1 MTITLPIYVRTVD
14 AADGQGRAYEVRPL
28 FHSAPAR
35 RDPSLERALSL
46 LATDLRKHLREL
58 GRRDRHDELA
68 EWAFCPEIESRR
80 VDLVIELRRSRAKA
94 RFLVAS
100 FEALGRRLAFTPSV
114 PGAWFEVARGERLEA
129 RAVEVLTEY
138 FRTREREDEDG
149 FVGPAELSIAGKAW
163 VSSLTIDEVQTG
175 RVPPSKEEDTRRA
188 ALGRQAVLEGQG
200 ELERVGRCL
209 DRLYPDDLDRAIGRD
224 REVAEL
230 ARLLGA
236 GDRRPVLV
244 LGPRLVGKTTLIH
257 EHVFRTVAGRK
268 NPYRARENVWLLA
281 PQRLISGMSFVGQW
295 EDRLLSILR
304 AAEERR
310 HVLYFDDLLG
320 LFHAGQSRC
329 SNLSMAQVLRS
340 HLERR
345 GVRILAELTPE
356 AFRVL
361 RERDRGLADLFH
373 VLPLD
378 PPAEPDNLRI
388 LVGALRHL
396 EGRHRC
402 RFGTDVLPVVLDLQR
417 RYAREAEFP
426 GKAVAYL
433 KRLAVKYQDVDV
445 KYPQVID
452 EFHAQTGLAVTFLD
466 ARKRLEREEIVE
478 ALRRDV
484 VGQEAALE
492 AAADVLGIAKARLN
506 DPDRP
511 LGSLLFLGPTGVGK
525 TQCAKALARYLF
537 GDPGRLLRFDLNEFG
552 APGSAV
558 RLVGTFAE
566 PEGLLTGAV
575 RRRPFAVVLLDEVEK
590 AHPEVFDVLLQVLG
604 EGRLTDALGRTV
616 DFGNTLIVLTSNL
629 GVRQAES
636 SLGFGRD
643 DRTDDVYRRAAEAF
657 FRPEFFN
664 RLDRIVPFRRLG
676 RDDLRAI
683 ARQVIGDVFAREG
696 LARRRCLLAVEDRAL
711 DHLAELGCRPSQG
724 ARALKRAVEH
734 HLTRPVAARLA
745 TADPEATAVLSV
757 HPGPDGLAVRM
768 QSLSEVAP
776 TPRPEIAPR
785 DRSAVV
791 ARVAS
796 AARRIEREFAPMR
809 REAVID
815 PSRIDGPHYRY
826 FAVREQARRVLE
838 LARSV
843 AERLD
848 AARARPRRVPVFPFG
863 NLLGSLHDA
872 RLRWHHGGDFPWR
885 NVAREQAAADDIHA
899 YVREAVATAPN
910 GPTLDAPLAD
920 LLGQAALLRAIAEA
934 ARAGTVDRVLLYVRP
949 LNPTQAPRAVHHAVL
964 ASGAF
969 GSGMEVEATLLQE
982 GAGSVRDVG
991 LVLHGPHATT
1001 LARVEM
1007 GTHLVR
1013 PAHEPAVV
1021 LQVVAIPLPDGADA
1035 RATLDALV
1043 ESRRDWQ
1050 DRLEAGRAGW
1060 DEDPFPLGP
1069 VVRVYDEPGLI
1080 RDLRTGRA
1088 IRSPLKADALRALI
1102 LEALPLPEELAPES
1116 W

>member
-1 MTITLPIYVRTVD
+1 M
-14 AADGQGRAYEVRPL
+14 RA
-28 FHSAPAR
+28 
-35 RDPSLERALSL
+35 
-46 LATDLRKHLREL
+46 
-58 GRRDRHDELA
+58 GRR
-68 EWAFCPEIESRR
+68 W
-80 VDLVIELRRSRAKA
+80 
-94 RFLVAS
+94 
-100 FEALGRRLAFTPSV
+100 
-114 PGAWFEVARGERLEA
+114 
-129 RAVEVLTEY
+129 
-138 FRTREREDEDG
+138 
-149 FVGPAELSIAGKAW
+149 
-163 VSSLTIDEVQTG
+163 
-175 RVPPSKEEDTRRA
+175 
-188 ALGRQAVLEGQG
+188 GRQAVLEGQG

-244 LGPRLVGKTTLIH
+244 LGPRLVGKTALIH

-329 SNLSMAQVLRS
+329 SNLSMAQVLRP

-452 EFHAQTGLAVTFLD
+452 QFHAQTGLAVTFLD
-466 ARKRLEREEIVE
+466 ARKRLEREEIIE
-478 ALRRDV
+478 SLRRDV
-484 VGQEAALE
+484 VGQDAALE

-643 DRTDDVYRRAAEAF
+643 DRTDDVYRTRRRGVLPARVLQPARPDRA
-657 FRPEFFN
+657 
-664 RLDRIVPFRRLG
+664 VPP
-676 RDDLRAI
+676 
-683 ARQVIGDVFAREG
+683 ARE
-696 LARRRCLLAVEDRAL
+696 RR
-711 DHLAELGCRPSQG
+711 P
-724 ARALKRAVEH
+724 
-734 HLTRPVAARLA
+734 
-745 TADPEATAVLSV
+745 
-757 HPGPDGLAVRM
+757 
-768 QSLSEVAP
+768 
-776 TPRPEIAPR
+776 PR
-785 DRSAVV
+785 DR
-791 ARVAS
+791 
-796 AARRIEREFAPMR
+796 AAGDRR
-809 REAVID
+809 
-815 PSRIDGPHYRY
+815 
-826 FAVREQARRVLE
+826 
-838 LARSV
+838 
-843 AERLD
+843 RLR
-848 AARARPRRVPVFPFG
+848 ARAWPG
-863 NLLGSLHDA
+863 GA
-872 RLRWHHGGDFPWR
+872 ACWRWK
-885 NVAREQAAADDIHA
+885 
-899 YVREAVATAPN
+899 TAPWTSW
-910 GPTLDAPLAD
+910 PSWA
-920 LLGQAALLRAIAEA
+920 
-934 ARAGTVDRVLLYVRP
+934 
-949 LNPTQAPRAVHHAVL
+949 
-964 ASGAF
+964 
-969 GSGMEVEATLLQE
+969 
-982 GAGSVRDVG
+982 
-991 LVLHGPHATT
+991 
-1001 LARVEM
+1001 
-1007 GTHLVR
+1007 
-1013 PAHEPAVV
+1013 
-1021 LQVVAIPLPDGADA
+1021 
-1035 RATLDALV
+1035 
-1043 ESRRDWQ
+1043 
-1050 DRLEAGRAGW
+1050 AGRRKGR
-1060 DEDPFPLGP
+1060 GP
-1069 VVRVYDEPGLI
+1069 
-1080 RDLRTGRA
+1080 
-1088 IRSPLKADALRALI
+1088 
-1102 LEALPLPEELAPES
+1102 
-1116 W
+1116 